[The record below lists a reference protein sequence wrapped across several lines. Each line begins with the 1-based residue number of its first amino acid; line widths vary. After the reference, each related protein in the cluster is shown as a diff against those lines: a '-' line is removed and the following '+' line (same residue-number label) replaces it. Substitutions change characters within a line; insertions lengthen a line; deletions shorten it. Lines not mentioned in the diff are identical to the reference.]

1 MRLAAPLLYLL
12 PFFLA
17 LCAAPSAL
25 AQAPGGTSDW
35 PSKPVRII
43 VPFAA
48 GGGTDLTARITA
60 QKLSAKY
67 GQPFIVENKPGA
79 GGSVGTDIVAKSKPD
94 GYTLVV
100 VSGSHTINPSLYKS
114 LPYNT
119 LKDFL
124 AVSNLVSGPALMVVH
139 PGVAASNVREFI
151 ALAKTKP
158 GAFASSGNGSPPH
171 LGGELFNA
179 LAGVQMVHV
188 PYKGNG
194 PAYADLIGGQV
205 QVMFPNI
212 ATAMPLVKAGKLKV
226 LAVTSRERTRI
237 APEIPTIAEAGLPE
251 YELNSWFGLL
261 APAGTPAAIVNRL
274 QQDIAKFYQEP
285 QLRQTLMEQGVE
297 PLASTP
303 EAFTAQ
309 IQSETAYWA
318 QMFKRIKVTVD

>member
-1 MRLAAPLLYLL
+1 VPFLAA
-12 PFFLA
+12 LA
-17 LCAAPSAL
+17 AAPAAL
-25 AQAPGGTSDW
+25 AQAPGGASDW
-35 PSKPVRII
+35 PTKPVRIV

-67 GQPFIVENKPGA
+67 GQAFIVENKPGA

-139 PGVAASNVREFI
+139 PSVPASNVREFI
-151 ALAKTKP
+151 ALAKARP
-158 GAFASSGNGSPPH
+158 DAFAFASSGNGSPPH

-237 APEIPTIAEAGLPE
+237 APEIPTIAESGLPE

-261 APAGTPAAIVNRL
+261 APAGTPVAIINRL

-285 QLRQTLMEQGVE
+285 QLRQALMEQGVE

-309 IQSETAYWA
+309 IQAETAYWA
-318 QMFKRIKVTVD
+318 RMFQRLKVTVD

>member
-1 MRLAAPLLYLL
+1 VFCLVAFFAALGAAP
-12 PFFLA
+12 A
-17 LCAAPSAL
+17 AL
-25 AQAPGGTSDW
+25 AQGPGSASDW
-35 PSKPVRII
+35 PSKPVRIV

-60 QKLSAKY
+60 QKLSEKY
-67 GQPFIVENKPGA
+67 GQPFIVENRPGA
-79 GGSVGTDIVAKSKPD
+79 GGSVGTDIVAKAKPD

-100 VSGSHTINPSLYKS
+100 VSGSHTINQSLYKS
-114 LPYNT
+114 LPYDT
-119 LKDFL
+119 QKDFR

-139 PGVAASNVREFI
+139 PSVEASNVREFI
-151 ALAKTKP
+151 ALAKARP
-158 GAFASSGNGSPPH
+158 GAFAFASSGNGSPPH
-171 LGGELFNA
+171 MGGELFNA

-194 PAYADLIGGQV
+194 PAYNDLIGGQV

-226 LAVTSRERTRI
+226 LAVTSRDRTRI
-237 APEIPTIAEAGLPE
+237 APEIPTIAESGLPD

-261 APAGTPAAIVNRL
+261 APAGTPTAIVNRL

-318 QMFKRIKVTVD
+318 RMFKRIKVTVD